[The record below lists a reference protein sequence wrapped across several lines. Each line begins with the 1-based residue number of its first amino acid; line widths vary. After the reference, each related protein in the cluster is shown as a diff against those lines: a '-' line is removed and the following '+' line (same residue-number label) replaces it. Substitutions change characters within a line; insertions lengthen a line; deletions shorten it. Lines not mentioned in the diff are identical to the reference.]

1 MNRISTS
8 YGFASTAEE
17 VAQGVRL
24 SGQRAIVTGGASGI
38 GTETAR
44 VLAAI
49 DADVTLAVRNLEAG
63 EKTAAEIAALTGNKN
78 VHASLLDLSHLESVY
93 EFTRKWAGPLHI
105 LINNAGIMGYAQ
117 ISCRPR
123 LSQLP

>member
-1 MNRISTS
+1 MLSNKQLKIGTGMNRISTS
-8 YGFASTAEE
+8 YEFASIAEE
-17 VAQGVRL
+17 VAQGVSL

-63 EKTAAEIAALTGNKN
+63 EKKRRSNHRPDRQQKRPRFPAGL
-78 VHASLLDLSHLESVY
+78 VES
-93 EFTRKWAGPLHI
+93 
-105 LINNAGIMGYAQ
+105 Q
-117 ISCRPR
+117 IS
-123 LSQLP
+123 L